1 MLSMVELL
9 KQQVEQIVQYQLDTG
24 EQMKWTQEKGNRA
37 KQKFLKLPPSK
48 QEELW
53 NKYFKEQQAG
63 LLKFNDT
70 GFIKSDALIGVFMDF
85 QKYKPLRSIEQEKK
99 KGAPLHSHNYFE
111 MFYVYRGHCFSSI
124 DGVEREFKAGE
135 LCLYNLQAAHFC
147 TLPSEH
153 DIVFNII
160 IRESAIDDTM
170 IKMMSDE
177 NIFSNFFLG
186 SLRNVSSKTSMIFST
201 RSNEELLF
209 YLYKLII
216 TYYNAP
222 ITNNSLMRSLMVCL
236 FHELAKQ
243 YQKQADE
250 QSRKESKGIPISEIL
265 TYLDQNYRNIS
276 LQQTAEH
283 FYYSPRSLSNLLQK
297 YTNKKFSQILQEIR
311 LQKACNLLKDPNIPL
326 ESIPQIVG
334 YSDRHYLDKLFRNV
348 YGVSILKYRKTYCQ
362 EYE

>member
-1 MLSMVELL
+1 
-9 KQQVEQIVQYQLDTG
+9 
-24 EQMKWTQEKGNRA
+24 
-37 KQKFLKLPPSK
+37 
-48 QEELW
+48 
-53 NKYFKEQQAG
+53 
-63 LLKFNDT
+63 
-70 GFIKSDALIGVFMDF
+70 
-85 QKYKPLRSIEQEKK
+85 
-99 KGAPLHSHNYFE
+99 

-250 QSRKESKGIPISEIL
+250 QSHKESKGIPISEIL

-362 EYE
+362 EYEWSSKMIEIYTYKKAAPNILKEKFYKKEKPFWCKRNIKRVK